1 MLNEYEGKGPWANRR
16 LEAVILC
23 GLKEVEGIQQLIR

>member
-1 MLNEYEGKGPWANRR
+1 MLLSMKGKDEANRR

-23 GLKEVEGIQQLIR
+23 GLKEAGEIRS

>member
-1 MLNEYEGKGPWANRR
+1 MCVRWSNDYEMLLNMKGKDQANRR

-23 GLKEVEGIQQLIR
+23 GLKK